1 MIRIHCYC
9 LKFSFFRGVEVV
21 FSFLGSFVLENIEL
35 TLINT
40 QPKWEELWWTK
51 YVRKHCGLL
60 FINKVYLQTYLQVL
74 TDQHY
79 SPWVIF
85 MVIRRLKNA
94 CWKHYQ
100 KKDVEIKN
108 WRVIWL
114 VRVGYWSSKT
124 CRCFGDL
131 LILFS

>member
-9 LKFSFFRGVEVV
+9 LKFSVFRGVEVV
-21 FSFLGSFVLENIEL
+21 FSFLGSVVLENIEFSK
-35 TLINT
+35 TLNLNGKNYDG
-40 QPKWEELWWTK
+40 QNM
-51 YVRKHCGLL
+51 YAN
-60 FINKVYLQTYLQVL
+60 FYKVYLQTYLQVL
-74 TDQHY
+74 TDLHY

-108 WRVIWL
+108 
-114 VRVGYWSSKT
+114 
-124 CRCFGDL
+124 
-131 LILFS
+131 